1 MQILA
6 QIRQRFAPV
15 LEALLTSV
23 VPDAAPPSLETLLGM
38 IRPAQNAQFGDY
50 QANFAMPLSKPLGMK
65 PAEIAQ
71 KVSATVDLRG
81 LCSEVTVAG
90 PGFINLKL
98 ADDFLCDQ
106 ANRAFDDSV
115 SIPLD
120 QAGSV
125 TVDRLGMSAPT
136 SRENIIVDFSSP
148 NVAKPMHVGHIRSTV
163 IGDSLAKVCRYLGHH
178 VITDNH
184 LGDWGTQFGMII
196 YGYRNFG
203 NEAAYRAA
211 PVPELSRIYRYVRR
225 LMDCLEK
232 LRDLPKWEQALGT
245 AKERVTTCQHELA
258 VVETA
263 GDKAANKAARKNLSD
278 AQQQVGEL
286 NELIEK
292 AQQQLRS
299 AAQDEDFSRDLVE
312 HAHLHEAVLSETSKL
327 HAGAPDNL
335 KLWQEI
341 LPHCHDEID
350 RVYQRLHV
358 EFDHCLGESFYH
370 DRLAPL
376 VTLLKRQGLVRE
388 SEGAQCVFLDQFD
401 APMIVQ
407 KRDGAFLYATTDLAT
422 IQYRM
427 EHWKPNRVLYVVDHR
442 QSEHFDK
449 LFAVAE
455 KMGHRQVQLVH
466 VSFGTVMGNDG
477 KPFKTREGDTVGLE
491 GLIDDAVAKALE
503 VVAKLDEAKDSG
515 AEFTAE
521 QRRAIAET
529 VGVGALK
536 YGDLSQNRTSDYRF
550 DFNQMV
556 ALDGNTATYL
566 QYSFAR
572 VNGIF
577 SRAETTPESL
587 RSSHAKIRLT
597 NDAERT
603 LLLALIRFQ
612 DALEEVLVDYRPNL
626 LCNYLFELTQEFFRF
641 YNRSDCRV
649 VGAEPDV
656 QVSRLAMC
664 DLMARTIKTGL
675 ALLGIK
681 VVGKM

>member
-23 VPDAAPPSLETLLGM
+23 ESNATPPSLETLLGM

-50 QANFAMPLSKPLGMK
+50 QANFAMPLAKPLGMK

-98 ADDFLCDQ
+98 ADDFLCQQ
-106 ANRAFDDSV
+106 ANRAFDDSA

-125 TVDRLGMSAPT
+125 AVDRLGVSAPT
-136 SRENIIVDFSSP
+136 LRENIVVDFSSP

-196 YGYRNFG
+196 YGFRNFG

-245 AKERVTTCQHELA
+245 AKERVATCQRELA

-286 NELIEK
+286 DEMVQK
-292 AQQQLRS
+292 AQQQLRQ
-299 AAQDEDFSRDLVE
+299 AAQDQAFSRDLVE
-312 HAHLHEAVLSETSKL
+312 HAHLHEAVLAETSKL
-327 HAGAPDNL
+327 HSGDPENL
-335 KLWQEI
+335 KLWQQI

-376 VTLLKRQGLVRE
+376 VALLKRQGLVRE

-427 EHWKPNRVLYVVDHR
+427 ERWNPNRVLYVVDHR

-455 KMGHRQVQLVH
+455 KMGQQQVQLVH

-515 AEFTAE
+515 PEFTAE

-556 ALDGNTATYL
+556 ALEGNTATYL

-577 SRAETTPESL
+577 SKAETTPESL
-587 RSSHAKIRLT
+587 RSGHAQIRLT

-641 YNRSDCRV
+641 YNRTDCRV

-656 QVSRLAMC
+656 QTSRLAMC

>member
-6 QIRQRFAPV
+6 QIRERFAPAV
-15 LEALLTSV
+15 ESLFAGQGLVATAQQLDMAL
-23 VPDAAPPSLETLLGM
+23 AM
-38 IRPAQNAQFGDY
+38 IRPAQNPQFGDY
-50 QANFAMPLSKPLGMK
+50 QANFAMPLAKPLGLK
-65 PAEIAQ
+65 PPEIAQ
-71 KVSATVDLRG
+71 RVIATVDLSG
-81 LCSEVTVAG
+81 LCSDVSMAG

-98 ADDFLCDQ
+98 ADDFLCQQ
-106 ANRAFDDSV
+106 ANRAFQDSTP
-115 SIPLD
+115 IALD
-120 QAGSV
+120 RAGNV
-125 TVDRLGMSAPT
+125 AADRLGTSPPT
-136 SRENIIVDFSSP
+136 RVENIVVDFSSP

-163 IGDSLAKVCRYLGHH
+163 IGDSLAKVCRYLGHQ

-196 YGYRNFG
+196 YGFRNFG
-203 NEAAYRAA
+203 NLPAYQAA
-211 PVPELSRIYRYVRR
+211 PVPEHSRIYRYDRR
-225 LMDCLEK
+225 LMDLLEK
-232 LRDLPKWEQALGT
+232 LRDLPKWEQAT
-245 AKERVTTCQHELA
+245 VAAKQRVATCEAELA
-258 VVETA
+258 TTEA
-263 GDKAANKAARKNLSD
+263 SADKAATKLARKNLAD
-278 AQQQVGEL
+278 AQQQVSEL
-286 NELIEK
+286 STMIAK
-292 AQQQLRS
+292 AQQQLRD
-299 AAQDEDFSRDLVE
+299 AAQDEALSRDLVE
-312 HAHLHEAVLSETSKL
+312 HANLHEAVLAETSKL
-327 HAGAPDNL
+327 HASDPENL
-335 KLWQEI
+335 QLWQQI

-350 RVYQRLHV
+350 RVYHRLHV

-376 VTLLKRQGLVRE
+376 VGKLQNEGIATA
-388 SEGAQCVFLDQFD
+388 SEGAQCVFLENFE

-427 EHWKPNRVLYVVDHR
+427 EHWHPSRVLYVVDHR
-442 QSEHFDK
+442 QSEHFQK
-449 LFAVAE
+449 LFAVAHR
-455 KMGHRQVQLVH
+455 MGYGQVQLVH

-503 VVAKLDEAKDSG
+503 VVATLDDAKAG
-515 AEFTAE
+515 GGEFSE
-521 QRRAIAET
+521 QQRREIAEV

-550 DFNQMV
+550 DFDQMV

-572 VNGIF
+572 TNGIF
-577 SRAETTPESL
+577 AKAEVSPES
-587 RSSHAKIRLT
+587 IRAAGDAIQLT
-597 NDAERT
+597 NEAERT
-603 LLLALIRFQ
+603 LVLALIRFQ

-641 YNRSDCRV
+641 YNRPDCRV
-649 VGAEPDV
+649 VGAAPEL
-656 QVSRLAMC
+656 QTSRLAIC

-675 ALLGIK
+675 SLLGIQ

>member
-1 MQILA
+1 MQLLA

-15 LEALLTSV
+15 LKALLTSV
-23 VPDAAPPSLETLLGM
+23 ESNGTAPSLETLLGM

-50 QANFAMPLSKPLGMK
+50 QANFAMPLAKPLGMK

-71 KVSATVDLRG
+71 QVSATVDLQG
-81 LCSEVTVAG
+81 LCSEVSVAG

-98 ADDFLCDQ
+98 ADDFLCQQ
-106 ANRAFDDSV
+106 ANRAFGDST
-115 SIPLD
+115 SLPLD
-120 QAGSV
+120 QAGLIK
-125 TVDRLGMSAPT
+125 VDRLGVSAPN
-136 SRENIIVDFSSP
+136 SRENIVVDFSSP

-163 IGDSLAKVCRYLGHH
+163 IGDSLAKVCRYLGHQ

-196 YGYRNFG
+196 YGFRNFG

-245 AKERVTTCQHELA
+245 AKERVATCQQEL
-258 VVETA
+258 TA
-263 GDKAANKAARKNLSD
+263 LEPTSDKAAQKAARKNLAD
-278 AQQQVGEL
+278 AQLQVSEL
-286 NELIEK
+286 EELIHK
-292 AQQQLRS
+292 AQQQLRQ
-299 AAQDEDFSRDLVE
+299 AAQDESFSRDLVE
-312 HAHLHEAVLSETSKL
+312 HAHLHEAVLAETSKL
-327 HAGAPDNL
+327 HAGAPENL
-335 KLWQEI
+335 QLWHEI

-350 RVYQRLHV
+350 RVYQRLNV

-376 VTLLKRQGLVRE
+376 VALLKRQGLVRE

-422 IQYRM
+422 IQYRV

-449 LFAVAE
+449 LFAVAQ
-455 KMGHRQVQLVH
+455 KMGHEQVQLVH

-503 VVAKLDEAKDSG
+503 VVAKLDEAKDG
-515 AEFTAE
+515 GPEFTAE
-521 QRRAIAET
+521 QRQAIAET

-556 ALDGNTATYL
+556 ALEGNTATYL

-577 SRAETTPESL
+577 SKAETTPEAI
-587 RSSHAKIRLT
+587 RSNQAAIRLT

-641 YNRSDCRV
+641 YNRADCRV

-656 QVSRLAMC
+656 QASRLAMC